1 MGYKDSSPRIDAE
14 INLNDDVV
22 VVTNA
27 ACLML
32 SDEGP
37 RNSSQQKARCIHVV
51 SRSFEHSGG
60 ESTIW
65 LGYTQI
71 LSRTP
76 WKGSGASHLSSST
89 TNLMRGFEARRLFR
103 VPPCLKGTIRL
114 QRSMSSTVF
123 EPRPNGTVVYAIIN
137 YTGRVTY

>member
-14 INLNDDVV
+14 INLNDVV

-103 VPPCLKGTIRL
+103 VPHASKALYVYKDPCLLRYSNPDPTAQQSTPLPTIP
-114 QRSMSSTVF
+114 
-123 EPRPNGTVVYAIIN
+123 EG
-137 YTGRVTY
+137 